1 MPGRTGAPVPRNGSQ
16 RVRDALRDGQARLA
30 KHVGGVEHADTV
42 AVHQARVACRRL
54 RALLKTCKPFFA
66 EEPATAYRQ
75 VLGRIAN
82 ALNDTRE
89 LDVLAGHREFCE
101 PRLAAQV
108 AVARE
113 QAAARLRSN
122 VRRRQGQR
130 RLELARRGP
139 TPTTLGVP
147 RALEAPAV
155 LRRVR
160 RAWRRTRRLFEHSHR
175 DDEVRHLLRIQLKNI
190 RYTLELIEDLNP
202 VEAPIFMRRLRRAQ
216 QVLGDE
222 RDLAAALE
230 WLDAARLRSQPAR
243 TARRYLARRHRQME
257 ARLPAALASVAQA
270 GDRWDRAVTH
280 ALRAER
286 RPGGKGDRRGTTT
299 AG

>member
-1 MPGRTGAPVPRNGSQ
+1 VPRNGSQ

-30 KHVGGVEHADTV
+30 KHVGGLEHADAV

-54 RALLKTCKPFFA
+54 RALLKTFKPFFA

-89 LDVLAGHREFCE
+89 LDVLAAHREFRE
-101 PRLAAQV
+101 LRLAAQV

-113 QAAARLRSN
+113 RAAAQLRRN
-122 VRRRQGQR
+122 VRRLHGQR
-130 RLELARRGP
+130 RLALARRGP
-139 TPTTLGVP
+139 SATTLGLPGV
-147 RALEAPAV
+147 LEAPAV

-160 RAWRRTRRLFEHSHR
+160 RAWRHARGLFEHSHR
-175 DDEVRHLLRIQLKNI
+175 DDQIRHLLRIQLKNI

-243 TARRYLARRHRQME
+243 AARRHLVRRHRQME

-280 ALRAER
+280 ALKAER
-286 RPGGKGDRRGTTT
+286 SPGREGGRRGTTT
-299 AG
+299 AS